1 MKRPS
6 FQFYP
11 SDWLRDT
18 ALRSC
23 STGARGLWIDMIC
36 FMHEGQ
42 PYGHLKVGNK
52 VILSSNLARMV
63 GETID
68 TVDEWLDE
76 LKQAGVYE
84 TTEEGVIYSRRMIR
98 DENLRQIRAA
108 GGVKGGNPALL
119 VDKDNYK
126 VNLIDNLVEEKKDKQ
141 NTTPSSSSSSSSA
154 SSSAYIDTYGEIH
167 ENIQARLP
175 NCEYQKV
182 IDVYHECLPELSKA
196 RLLTKARE
204 RLIKQR
210 WNWILTSKKPD
221 GERRATNA
229 QEALFWFENYFSR
242 VRDNDFLMG
251 RVKQS
256 NDHKNWKCD
265 IDFLMEDRGLK
276 HVIEKTEG

>member
-119 VDKDNYK
+119 VNKDNYK

-141 NTTPSSSSSSSSA
+141 NTTPASSSSSA

-221 GERRATNA
+221 GQRRATTP
-229 QEALFWFENYFSR
+229 QEALVWFENYFSR

>member
-1 MKRPS
+1 MHYYKRNIGDYAKKCGRLTMLQHGAYTLLIDSCYDREVFPTLE
-6 FQFYP
+6 QAL
-11 SDWLRDT
+11 DWT
-18 ALRSC
+18 WA
-23 STGARGLWIDMIC
+23 STEAEVEAVK
-36 FMHEGQ
+36 F
-42 PYGHLKVGNK
+42 
-52 VILSSNLARMV
+52 ILSRFF
-63 GETID
+63 
-68 TVDEWLDE
+68 TVDQDGRYIQNRIAQE
-76 LKQAGVYE
+76 LNEYHEKANINKRIAIEREAKRRENSTNRARTVHE
-84 TTEEGVIYSRRMIR
+84 PTPNHEPLTTNHKPLLEENTYVQE
-98 DENLRQIRAA
+98 D
-108 GGVKGGNPALL
+108 VKNSTNKI
-119 VDKDNYK
+119 V
-126 VNLIDNLVEEKKDKQ
+126 
-141 NTTPSSSSSSSSA
+141 
-154 SSSAYIDTYGEIH
+154 
-167 ENIQARLP
+167 

-229 QEALFWFENYFSR
+229 QEALVWFENYFNR

>member
-1 MKRPS
+1 MHYY
-6 FQFYP
+6 QFNIADY
-11 SDWLRDT
+11 R
-18 ALRSC
+18 
-23 STGARGLWIDMIC
+23 
-36 FMHEGQ
+36 
-42 PYGHLKVGNK
+42 K
-52 VILSSNLARMV
+52 
-63 GETID
+63 D
-68 TVDEWLDE
+68 TVHLTRIEHSIYRDLIDWYYLDE
-76 LKQAGVYE
+76 KPIPKETQSVIRRLRLVSETEVEGLKNVLNDFFMLEDDGYRHKRIDLEIIAYAKKAEINKANGQ
-84 TTEEGVIYSRRMIR
+84 
-98 DENLRQIRAA
+98 
-108 GGVKGGNPALL
+108 KGGRPKANNKENNPVGYQSVSELKPNAKATNNHEPITNNQL
-119 VDKDNYK
+119 
-126 VNLIDNLVEEKKDKQ
+126 EE
-141 NTTPSSSSSSSSA
+141 NTYVQEDVKNSA
-154 SSSAYIDTYGEIH
+154 NKIA
-167 ENIQARLP
+167 

-229 QEALFWFENYFSR
+229 QEALFWFENYFNR

-265 IDFLMEDRGLK
+265 IDFLMDDRGLK

>member
-42 PYGHLKVGNK
+42 PYGYLKVGNK
-52 VILSSNLARMV
+52 VILANNLARMV
-63 GETID
+63 GESVSVVED
-68 TVDEWLDE
+68 WLDE

-98 DENLRQIRAA
+98 DENLRQIRAL
-108 GGVKGGNPALL
+108 GGSKGGNPALL
-119 VDKDNYK
+119 SNKDNNK
-126 VNLIDNLVEEKKDKQ
+126 VNLIDNLVEQNEDKQ
-141 NTTPSSSSSSSSA
+141 NTTPSSSSASSSA
-154 SSSAYIDTYGEIH
+154 SIDTY
-167 ENIQARLP
+167 IQEDAKNSTNKIV

-229 QEALFWFENYFSR
+229 QEALVWFENYFNR

-256 NDHKNWKCD
+256 DGHKNWKCD

>member
-1 MKRPS
+1 MHYY
-6 FQFYP
+6 QFNIGDYR
-11 SDWLRDT
+11 RDT
-18 ALRSC
+18 IHLTLLEHGIYRQLIDSYYLNEKPLCADDAILMRSH
-23 STGARGLWIDMIC
+23 SVR
-36 FMHEGQ
+36 
-42 PYGHLKVGNK
+42 
-52 VILSSNLARMV
+52 
-63 GETID
+63 
-68 TVDEWLDE
+68 
-76 LKQAGVYE
+76 
-84 TTEEGVIYSRRMIR
+84 TEEEQIAFKNVLNDFFVKHEDGYFHKGCEKMLEKYKEKSEKAAKSANARWNKDANGMRTHSERNANGMLTNNQKPITNNQLE
-98 DENLRQIRAA
+98 EN
-108 GGVKGGNPALL
+108 
-119 VDKDNYK
+119 
-126 VNLIDNLVEEKKDKQ
+126 
-141 NTTPSSSSSSSSA
+141 
-154 SSSAYIDTYGEIH
+154 TYVQEDAKNSTNKIV
-167 ENIQARLP
+167 

-229 QEALFWFENYFSR
+229 QEALVWFENYFNR

>member
-119 VDKDNYK
+119 VNKDNYK

-141 NTTPSSSSSSSSA
+141 NTTPSSSSSSA
-154 SSSAYIDTYGEIH
+154 SAYIDTYGEIH

-229 QEALFWFENYFSR
+229 QEALVWFENYFSR

>member
-1 MKRPS
+1 MHYY
-6 FQFYP
+6 QFNIGDYAAH
-11 SDWLRDT
+11 T
-18 ALRSC
+18 
-23 STGARGLWIDMIC
+23 RGLTLLEDLAYRRLMDEYYLSE
-36 FMHEGQ
+36 H
-42 PYGHLKVGNK
+42 PLNGNAFD
-52 VILSSNLARMV
+52 V
-63 GETID
+63 
-68 TVDEWLDE
+68 
-76 LKQAGVYE
+76 
-84 TTEEGVIYSRRMIR
+84 
-98 DENLRQIRAA
+98 
-108 GGVKGGNPALL
+108 
-119 VDKDNYK
+119 
-126 VNLIDNLVEEKKDKQ
+126 
-141 NTTPSSSSSSSSA
+141 
-154 SSSAYIDTYGEIH
+154 
-167 ENIQARLP
+167 ARLIGFVEHQKEVEYVLKRFFIESNGVFCHNRIDDEILFYKSKQEKASNAGKLSAKKRLENNGLSGNNEQTFNERSTDVQLTNNHEP
-175 NCEYQKV
+175 ITNNQLEENTYVQEDVKNSANKIANCEYQKV

-229 QEALFWFENYFSR
+229 QEALVWFENYFNR

>member
-11 SDWLRDT
+11 ADWLRDT
-18 ALRSC
+18 ALRTC
-23 STGARGLWIDMIC
+23 SVGARGLWIDMIC
-36 FMHEGQ
+36 FMHEGT

-119 VDKDNYK
+119 VNKDNYK

-141 NTTPSSSSSSSSA
+141 NTTPSSSSASSSA
-154 SSSAYIDTYGEIH
+154 SAYIDTYGEIH

-182 IDVYHECLPELSKA
+182 IDVYHNCLPELSKA

-229 QEALFWFENYFSR
+229 QEALVWFENYFNR